1 MEYRIVADS
10 SSNVFDFEDIDYIN
24 VPLKIITK
32 EKEYIDTPDLD
43 VAGMVEDL
51 KHTQGPSSTSCPNAY
66 EWKNA
71 FTGADNVFALTIT
84 SNLSGSHSAAV
95 QAKDDLLSENPNANI
110 CVIDTLST
118 GPEMRLIME
127 KLREYIKSGESFDLI
142 KEKISEYQ
150 KHTHLLFS
158 LQSLTNLARN
168 GRVSM
173 AVAKL
178 AGALNIQLV
187 AKASDEG
194 TIEPIHK
201 IHGEKRVLKTLFSEM
216 KQAGFKGGKM
226 RIAHVF
232 NLDYANKLKDMV
244 LEEFPK
250 ADILIESC
258 SALCSYY
265 AEKGGLLVGF
275 SDL

>member
-1 MEYRIVADS
+1 MEYKIISDS
-10 SSNVFDFEDIDYIN
+10 SSNVFEFEDIDYTN

-43 VAGMVEDL
+43 VADMVEAL
-51 KHTQGPSSTSCPNAY
+51 LHTSGPTSTSCPNAY

-71 FTGADNVFALTIT
+71 FNGAENVFAVTIT
-84 SNLSGSHSAAV
+84 SQLSGSYSAAV
-95 QAKDDLLSENPNANI
+95 QAMEDLKSEAPDANI
-110 CVIDTLST
+110 CVIDSLST
-118 GPEMRLIME
+118 GPEMRLIIE
-127 KLREYIKSGESFDLI
+127 KLIEYIKTGEAFEVI

-173 AVAKL
+173 TVAKL
-178 AGALNIQLV
+178 ASALNIQLV

-201 IHGEKRVLKTLFSEM
+201 VHGDKKVLKTIFNEM
-216 KQAGFKGGKM
+216 KEAGFKGDKL

-232 NLDYANKLKDMV
+232 NLDYANKLKEMI
-244 LEEFPK
+244 LEEFPQT
-250 ADILIESC
+250 DVIIEQC
-258 SALCSYY
+258 SALCSFY